1 MESTQRDVFQGI
13 MYYYRENTIICRYA
27 VTWKEE
33 VDRELLQQAFEKV
46 RPLARYF
53 FQKVVWEKRECH
65 LEPNDAPFT
74 VRLGH
79 AQPHV
84 LENNNDFLLACSCE
98 GNHIYFDWFHFLA
111 DGRGSSQLMTL
122 VLKQYCNLRY
132 GTHFACEALVEE
144 QPYDIEEI
152 LAQYPE
158 SYVAND
164 MQKDV
169 TQTVEQEPR
178 CIRLRLDKQSLLDA
192 ALPLGVK
199 PFSALMTIFCKAGR
213 EYFGRDEL
221 MYNYST
227 DARKALGIPQALF
240 NCVASFQ
247 RPITVTAEDT
257 LETLA
262 PGVDAD
268 IKANLT
274 PERQRFRLAEQMGWV
289 YQVYRQ
295 RASLKIKKR
304 VFQMGEYISGF
315 PSDFWVSYQG
325 DPFVPADP
333 ELEAYITDLQTWVA
347 ADGATI
353 GVECIT
359 LHGVITLCIE
369 NKAGRPG
376 YADALRRAF
385 EAEGVKVLE
394 AVELEKAPY
403 LA

>member
-1 MESTQRDVFQGI
+1 
-13 MYYYRENTIICRYA
+13 
-27 VTWKEE
+27 
-33 VDRELLQQAFEKV
+33 
-46 RPLARYF
+46 
-53 FQKVVWEKRECH
+53 
-65 LEPNDAPFT
+65 
-74 VRLGH
+74 
-79 AQPHV
+79 
-84 LENNNDFLLACSCE
+84 
-98 GNHIYFDWFHFLA
+98 
-111 DGRGSSQLMTL
+111 
-122 VLKQYCNLRY
+122 
-132 GTHFACEALVEE
+132 
-144 QPYDIEEI
+144 
-152 LAQYPE
+152 
-158 SYVAND
+158 
-164 MQKDV
+164 
-169 TQTVEQEPR
+169 
-178 CIRLRLDKQSLLDA
+178 
-192 ALPLGVK
+192 
-199 PFSALMTIFCKAGR
+199 MTIFCKAGR

-227 DARKALGIPQALF
+227 DARKALGTPKALF

-359 LHGVITLCIE
+359 LHGVITICIE

-376 YADALRRAF
+376 YADVLRKAF

-394 AVELEKAPY
+394 AVELEKATY
-403 LA
+403 IA

>member
-33 VDRELLQQAFEKV
+33 VDREMLQQAFEKV

-359 LHGVITLCIE
+359 LHGVITICIE

-376 YADALRRAF
+376 YADVLRKAF

-403 LA
+403 IA